1 VRRAINEDVVPP
13 TDGGGGPRA
22 TGLPSVDVVV
32 PAYNEQD
39 HISACIDGVLAQD
52 YCADRLRLL
61 LVDAGSSD
69 DTVEIARRRAAED
82 QRIVVVAGEGRL
94 TTPEALNVGLRV
106 STADVF
112 ARVDAHGHPAHDYV
126 SRAVAA
132 LEESDESV
140 VGVGGQ
146 PDYSGSSPF
155 ERAFTL
161 ARGSRL
167 GVGGSVYAAPG
178 QREIVDTV
186 PWGIYRRAALE
197 SVGGFDPA
205 MNHGEDEELNWRLK
219 QAGMSVLLD
228 SSIRFEYVPRATLGA
243 AFRQYR
249 DYGRARARVVAA
261 HPDFLRPRHAAPGA
275 FVLGLAGLAA
285 LSPFSRTARRGLAGT
300 VAAYAAASAAG
311 AVAVTGRR
319 ELDLAPRVAACF
331 PALHFGYGVGTIDG
345 FMAQLK
351 VRRFGSRYQHLS
363 CRSR

>member
-1 VRRAINEDVVPP
+1 MTPTVDGRAETSSGN
-13 TDGGGGPRA
+13 GSPRGR
-22 TGLPSVDVVV
+22 GLPSVDVVV

-39 HISACIDGVLAQD
+39 HIADCIAGVLAQD
-52 YCADRLRLL
+52 YPADRLRLL

-69 DTVEIARRRAAED
+69 DTVEIAQRHAAGDE
-82 QRIVVVAGEGRL
+82 RIVVVSGEGRL

-112 ARVDAHGHPAHDYV
+112 ARVDAHGCPARDYV

-132 LEESDESV
+132 LEESDERV

-146 PDYSGSSPF
+146 PSYSGTSPF

-186 PWGIYRRAALE
+186 PWGIYRRPALE
-197 SVGGFDPA
+197 EVGGFDPA

-219 QAGMSVLLD
+219 LAGKSVMLD
-228 SSIRFEYVPRATLGA
+228 SSINFEYVPRATLGA

-249 DYGRARARVVAA
+249 NYGRARARVVAA
-261 HPDFLRPRHAAPGA
+261 HPDFLRPRHMAPAA

-285 LSPFSRTARRGLAGT
+285 LSPFST
-300 VAAYAAASAAG
+300 VARAGLVAAVGAYAAAAG
-311 AVAVTGRR
+311 AGAIAVTGREEIR
-319 ELDLAPRVAACF
+319 LAPRVAACF
-331 PALHFGYGVGTIDG
+331 PALHCGYGVGTIGG
-345 FMAQLK
+345 FASELK
-351 VRRFGSRYQHLS
+351 VHALGSRYQCLS
-363 CRSR
+363 CRNQ

>member
-1 VRRAINEDVVPP
+1 MTP
-13 TDGGGGPRA
+13 T
-22 TGLPSVDVVV
+22 SVDVVV

-39 HISACIDGVLAQD
+39 HIAACIAGVLAQD
-52 YCADRLRLL
+52 YPPDRLRLL

-69 DTVEIARRRAAED
+69 DTVEIAQRHAAED
-82 QRIVVVAGEGRL
+82 ERIVVVSGEGRL

-112 ARVDAHGHPAHDYV
+112 ARVDAHGCPAQDYI

-132 LEESDESV
+132 LEESDERV

-146 PDYSGSSPF
+146 PNYSGASPF

-186 PWGIYRRAALE
+186 PWGIYRRPALE
-197 SVGGFDPA
+197 EVGGFDPA

-219 QAGMSVLLD
+219 QAGMSVMLD

-249 DYGRARARVVAA
+249 NYGRARARVVAA
-261 HPDFLRPRHAAPGA
+261 HPDFLRPRHAAPAA

-285 LSPFSRTARRGLAGT
+285 LSPFSTAARAGLAAAVGGYA
-300 VAAYAAASAAG
+300 VAAGAG
-311 AVAVTGRR
+311 AVAATGREEIR
-319 ELDLAPRVAACF
+319 LAPRVAACF
-331 PALHFGYGVGTIDG
+331 PALHFGYGVGTIGG
-345 FMAQLK
+345 FASELK
-351 VRRFGSRYQHLS
+351 VHALGSRYQSLS
-363 CRSR
+363 CRSQ